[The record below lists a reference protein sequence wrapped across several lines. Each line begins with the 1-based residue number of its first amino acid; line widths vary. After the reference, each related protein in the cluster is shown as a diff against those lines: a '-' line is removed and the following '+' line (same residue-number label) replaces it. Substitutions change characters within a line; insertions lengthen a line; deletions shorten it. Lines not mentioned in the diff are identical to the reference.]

1 MADERSRRTQMDIEH
16 LKTPQ
21 SAEIKAFAT
30 FASGL
35 LTGLDVGGRYLQL
48 QTNNRPTSSNDK
60 AKFKIDA
67 RLTLDGEPIGVLD
80 VERKPEWKGGGWPY
94 QRINIP
100 YRPADCFFQGKHGAG
115 RLSSKMREL
124 YRAWKTGSPGFWVAY
139 TCQTADPSGQQM
151 MMNRQGCMIVPAEHI
166 FGTQFSPRIVPQP
179 TRYKR
184 EDGSQIFVDVVAL
197 PIEAGIICFSEN
209 DFTTVIVDAVS
220 TWLQQQEVKA

>member
-1 MADERSRRTQMDIEH
+1 MDIEH

-48 QTNNRPTSSNDK
+48 QTNNRPTSSDDK

-80 VERKPEWKGGGWPY
+80 VERKPEWKGGRWPY

-100 YRPADCFFQGKHGAG
+100 YRPADCFFDGQDGAG
-115 RLSSKMREL
+115 RLSSKIREL
-124 YRAWKTGSPGFWVAY
+124 RRAWKTSSPGFWVAY
-139 TCQTADPSGQQM
+139 TCQTADSSGQQM
-151 MMNRQGCMIVPAEHI
+151 MLNRQACMIVSAERI
-166 FGTQFSPRIVPQP
+166 FGDQFSPRFGPQA

-184 EDGSQIFVDVVAL
+184 DDGSQIFVDVIAL
-197 PIEAGIICFSEN
+197 PVEAGIICFSEN

-220 TWLQQQEVKA
+220 AWLKSQEVKA